1 MVRLFL
7 KAFIYYLQMRLSC
20 EFLQYKQ
27 YFYRTVSV
35 KSTVKIL
42 SIFVAFLE
50 NMNFKSAVTDGQ
62 KTRAKE
68 FKRISF
74 LSRFCQFEY
83 SRVGNVRKRLG
94 IILRI
99 LLFLIASI

>member
-1 MVRLFL
+1 ML
-7 KAFIYYLQMRLSC
+7 KAVNCNIIMNVFGQQV
-20 EFLQYKQ
+20 EF
-27 YFYRTVSV
+27 R
-35 KSTVKIL
+35 
-42 SIFVAFLE
+42 IFRCAS
-50 NMNFKSAVTDGQ
+50 FKSAVTDGQ
-62 KTRAKE
+62 KTHAKE

-94 IILRI
+94 ILRI